1 LKALAAVVAAG
12 DDSDGM
18 AVTTTPISLTSV
30 AVETLVEAVVGDSV
44 TGSVVDEPAV
54 ASSVMDVAELD
65 VVVSGADG
73 VVVGAV
79 VVSGAADDVV
89 VAVADASSAGVE
101 LAGAGASD
109 SGEAVDVTDV
119 SAGAEVG
126 AAVI

>member
-1 LKALAAVVAAG
+1 MVAAG

-30 AVETLVEAVVGDSV
+30 AVETLVAAVVGDSV
-44 TGSVVDEPAV
+44 TGSVVDEPPV

-65 VVVSGADG
+65 VVVSGAGG
-73 VVVGAV
+73 VVVEAV

-89 VAVADASSAGVE
+89 VAVAGASSAGVE
-101 LAGAGASD
+101 LTGAGVSD
-109 SGEAVDVTDV
+109 SGEAVDVTGADV